1 MKASRV
7 VLRGVR
13 LREEP
18 LTSYV
23 IRNSLGNEIW
33 PIYNAKYS
41 KMRTF
46 YTPCVSVAVS
56 GWPLIKK
63 NYVSEWNGMLLSPIT
78 AFGFVSRTNQIAA
91 QGFISHT
98 NDITAFGCLAPI
110 TPFSHSHQSQR
121 FLVPIISQLS
131 CKWCHA
137 QRMAKTITFGLIL
150 TSVMVCSLREG
161 LVD

>member
-1 MKASRV
+1 
-7 VLRGVR
+7 
-13 LREEP
+13 
-18 LTSYV
+18 
-23 IRNSLGNEIW
+23 
-33 PIYNAKYS
+33 
-41 KMRTF
+41 
-46 YTPCVSVAVS
+46 
-56 GWPLIKK
+56 
-63 NYVSEWNGMLLSPIT
+63 MLLSPIT

-110 TPFSHSHQSQR
+110 TAFSHSHHSQR

-131 CKWCHA
+131 YKCCHVKSGGCA